1 MIKKLIMFVAT
12 VIITVVATT
21 IIIINN
27 IQITN
32 ITESNSNKGTVTITL
47 FNNDY
52 NYYFELQ

>member
-32 ITESNSNKGTVTITL
+32 ITESNNNKGTVTITL